1 MRLRV
6 KLVVS
11 FLVDFIVPYP
21 ILDEL
26 IRAVFDDEP
35 LVEHDFSHTHFAVSH
50 QSAVK
55 LVY

>member
-21 ILDEL
+21 ILDKL
-26 IRAVFDDEP
+26 IGAVFDDEP